1 MKRDKYGY
9 LQKTVQP
16 GVFTLWQEVPIEVC
30 EFTDLGIKVAIG
42 DEYAGLVYGKELH
55 GDYEI
60 GQKLKA
66 YIKCVRADGKIDV
79 SLQPKQNTSLF
90 DTADHI
96 LGKLK
101 ASRGSMPFND
111 KSAPEDIRAEFKVS
125 KKLFKQ
131 AIGRLYKQGKIT
143 ITDQG
148 IELVK

>member
-1 MKRDKYGY
+1 MGKSYKH
-9 LQKTVQP
+9 LQTTVEP
-16 GVFTLWQEVPIEVC
+16 GVFALWQEVDVEVY
-30 EFTDLGIKVAIG
+30 EFTDLGVKVAID
-42 DEYAGLVYGKELH
+42 DEYAGLIYGKEIH
-55 GDYEI
+55 GEYEI
-60 GQKLKA
+60 GQTLKA
-66 YIKCVRADGKIDV
+66 YIKCVRADGKIDI

-90 DTADHI
+90 DTADYI

-101 ASRGSMPFND
+101 AARGTMPFND
-111 KSAPEDIRAEFKVS
+111 KSAPDDIRKEFNVS